1 MSSYLI
7 KKMNVFS
14 ENLKKYRKNI
24 GFSQSD
30 LAERLGVKPN
40 TISNYEKGVSQP
52 DIDMLIKIIK
62 ILDTSADLLLGL
74 NDTSVPILSDK
85 KNLDS
90 FECRECKLKD
100 QLILQQTKTI
110 EALETIISIKGVQ
123 KRRVG

>member
-1 MSSYLI
+1 
-7 KKMNVFS
+7 MNVFS